1 MSRFSP
7 ILSRRRVAA
16 TLALVGCAAV
26 PPAVAAAQS
35 PDDMW
40 SRSIDRPITAAQLDL
55 PADASPKTLAHA
67 AIRRTAR
74 RLAGG
79 GRLGAVG
86 FAGQPLPPRPGDT
99 PRLHGLR
106 YRQQIGGLR
115 VLYSQLD
122 VTVGDGRVSS
132 IAGTVVPLERGR
144 LAGERR
150 IGARRARAIARR
162 AVAGPDSA
170 RRAEPV
176 AYAGEPA
183 KPRRP
188 RRAYVVE
195 VAPPLRSGD
204 DSPSAICIVVDATT
218 GKVLKRWRGFA
229 ARPIGRRPSARA
241 AATKTVLIQIVDAK
255 GTAAAVTPNYRD
267 VYTMGDPRKYGT
279 DSPLQVDTF
288 GTLSPPFFTANSWI
302 NGVTGFFCLTRQY
315 CGRDSGLDGSYN
327 RHFYTV
333 NSGGG
338 DSRYVHSQE
347 RIYIDSS
354 SGTEPQTI
362 AHEQGHSIDFHFLDD
377 FLQTD
382 EGDEVEEALADMFA
396 YDFERDRT
404 LAGATGVRV
413 SDRVADPTA
422 FSLPDHYSDYS
433 CTTTD
438 EHDNGHI
445 LSHGYWKLVQRIG
458 HEAAGQVLQGVPWQL
473 PARREFG
480 DLREAMERAAGNLR
494 VRLPGKIV
502 SIPIRPQVE
511 AAFSEVGVQDNAR
524 RTDRCPGATS

>member
-1 MSRFSP
+1 M
-7 ILSRRRVAA
+7 
-16 TLALVGCAAV
+16 
-26 PPAVAAAQS
+26 
-35 PDDMW
+35 
-40 SRSIDRPITAAQLDL
+40 
-55 PADASPKTLAHA
+55 
-67 AIRRTAR
+67 
-74 RLAGG
+74 
-79 GRLGAVG
+79 
-86 FAGQPLPPRPGDT
+86 
-99 PRLHGLR
+99 
-106 YRQQIGGLR
+106 
-115 VLYSQLD
+115 
-122 VTVGDGRVSS
+122 
-132 IAGTVVPLERGR
+132 
-144 LAGERR
+144 
-150 IGARRARAIARR
+150 
-162 AVAGPDSA
+162 
-170 RRAEPV
+170 
-176 AYAGEPA
+176 
-183 KPRRP
+183 
-188 RRAYVVE
+188 
-195 VAPPLRSGD
+195 
-204 DSPSAICIVVDATT
+204 
-218 GKVLKRWRGFA
+218 LKRWRGFA

-241 AATKTVLIQIVDAK
+241 SATKTVLIQIVDAK

-413 SDRVADPTA
+413 SARVANPTA
-422 FSLPDHYSDYS
+422 FSLPDHYSGYS

-458 HEAAGQVLQGVPWQL
+458 HEAAGRVLQGVPWQL

-480 DLREAMERAAGNLR
+480 DLREAMERAANLR

-511 AAFSEVGVQDNAR
+511 AAFNEVGVQDNAR
-524 RTDRCPGATS
+524 RTIVVPERHLDADPSRSLAGRAPATVAGAPQGCVRCSRAGSACRAAAGSAGSSACAPSGRPSCRASRPATSAVRKWIPPQIRASMTSSIASENRSKCLGWPGKRELTTSNAISSVPKKSCIAPASRC